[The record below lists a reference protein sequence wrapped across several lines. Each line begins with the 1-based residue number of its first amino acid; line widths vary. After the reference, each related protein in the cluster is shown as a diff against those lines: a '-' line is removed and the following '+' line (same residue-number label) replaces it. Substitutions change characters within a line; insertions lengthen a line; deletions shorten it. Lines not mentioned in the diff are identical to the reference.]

1 MSAPFISGFIP
12 FFFLT
17 GHISIKNKTNSYE
30 QIKKILVKV
39 KIFFPIRQ
47 IVYRKRQKY
56 TYVLCLYVM
65 YVYIY
70 ISLTGKTSQFDAVEA
85 KKNQISTF
93 PQNFNI

>member
-1 MSAPFISGFIP
+1 MSAPFISVFIP

-56 TYVLCLYVM
+56 TYVLYLYVM

-70 ISLTGKTSQFDAVEA
+70 ISLTGKNVT
-85 KKNQISTF
+85 IRRC
-93 PQNFNI
+93 